1 MEQAKRELDY
11 LRQILSDSHFAR
23 IDVATNLQVVL
34 YHYAKHLL
42 VPKLL
47 SEAELNARLAE
58 EREDGHPLHNLIE
71 LMEEKGI
78 VNEDFTTLAR
88 RVAELHLRIAR
99 DASVEV
105 SYSEVKELLDACER
119 LLEERR

>member
-1 MEQAKRELDY
+1 MDY
-11 LRQILSDSHFAR
+11 LRQILSDSHFSR
-23 IDVATNLQVVL
+23 LDVATNLQVVL

-42 VPKLL
+42 VPKLV

-78 VNEDFTTLAR
+78 ANEDFTTLAR
-88 RVAELHLRIAR
+88 RVAELHLRIASN
-99 DASVEV
+99 ASAEV

-119 LLEERR
+119 LLEEKR